1 MTIES
6 TQKSEE
12 YSSKAAVFKREV
24 CHKHCRICDAKNPDF
39 CIFIFEAIRLK
50 FFSNML
56 APIIMAHEKRPRLIE
71 ALRSF
76 EGFTALFC
84 NEDVCEF
91 HSTRCNIRQKI
102 DCYQMF
108 LTQSGQVLEEGEAD
122 KLVRDWN
129 GKLYMELNNQL
140 DSLMSAIQ
148 FLRKKKKKR
157 FFKISKRLGKIFFS
171 FSETSK
177 KHYTKKS
184 NSEPKKKV
192 STLLFHNADAE
203 WAAKIKSILE
213 GSDP

>member
-6 TQKSEE
+6 TQK
-12 YSSKAAVFKREV
+12 YNSKAAVFKREV
-24 CHKHCRICDAKNPDF
+24 CNKHCRICDAKNPDF

-56 APIIMAHEKRPRLIE
+56 ALIIMAHEKRPRLIE
-71 ALRSF
+71 ALKSF

-84 NEDVCEF
+84 KKDVCEF
-91 HSTRCNIRQKI
+91 HSARCNIRQKM

-108 LTQSGQVLEEGEAD
+108 LIQSGQVLEEGEAD

-140 DSLMSAIQ
+140 NSLTNMIQ
-148 FLRKKKKKR
+148 SLRKKRKKR

-171 FSETSK
+171 FSRNSEKYCS
-177 KHYTKKS
+177 KKS

-192 STLLFHNADAE
+192 STLLFHNADAD
-203 WAAKIKSILE
+203 WTAKIKSILE